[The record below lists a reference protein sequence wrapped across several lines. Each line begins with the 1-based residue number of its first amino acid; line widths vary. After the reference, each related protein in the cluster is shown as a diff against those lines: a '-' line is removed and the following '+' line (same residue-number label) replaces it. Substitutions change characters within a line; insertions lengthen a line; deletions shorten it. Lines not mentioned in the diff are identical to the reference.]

1 MSATATSTATVD
13 VSGVDRLQERLRRI
27 ADPDATPLMATF
39 MRIIDDD
46 NRKGVLAG
54 TDMNGNPMI
63 PVRYRPKLKPGQK
76 AAQLTVAQRL
86 GQKPNIKR
94 GRYATFGSIG
104 SGLNNNLSSA
114 EYRLLGG
121 PPLAPRGQF
130 SRVITN
136 LLTDYD
142 DSQRLSGKWEAW
154 GYWDGVVSTKGVAFL
169 KFHFNGEGHLPTRDL
184 RGLRPEGRELARQ
197 AFRNWAMDM
206 VRTHG

>member
-1 MSATATSTATVD
+1 MSATATATVD
-13 VSGVDRLQERLRRI
+13 LSGVDRLQERLRRI
-27 ADPDATPLMATF
+27 ADPDATPLMQTF

-63 PVRYRPKLKPGQK
+63 PVKYRPKLKPGQK
-76 AAQLTVAQRL
+76 PVKLTVEQRL
-86 GQKPNIKR
+86 GQKPNAKR
-94 GRYATFGSIG
+94 GRYVDAGGTR
-104 SGLNNNLSSA
+104 NNNLTSA

-121 PPLAPRGQF
+121 TPLAPRGQF

-154 GYWDGVVSTKGVAFL
+154 GYWDGVVSVKGVAFL
-169 KFHFNGEGHLPTRDL
+169 KFHFDGEGHLPKRDL

-197 AFRNWAMDM
+197 ALRNWALDM